1 MTWSPTAGK
10 WQSHCSE
17 SSLPSTPHPSRLG
30 AGASSQ
36 ALPENGTYGLA
47 KLGGPRPIC
56 PTCAVGVTHCLCR
69 KLQLRSAP
77 RHGSSAP
84 ARASDTA
91 AGLALCLSSAR
102 HSSPL
107 LRPPASPASTRCP
120 EKTTSSTQSRLRD
133 ALESSLLMFEP
144 HPATPTRL
152 CPASLENLSDR
163 RVPATLHPSKIRC
176 FFPHWPCPHPQ
187 LLKRRSCTL
196 AAASGGLPCLSSC
209 V

>member
-144 HPATPTRL
+144 HPATPTPGYVQPHLKISATGESLLL
-152 CPASLENLSDR
+152 CIPPKSDVSSPTGLAPTLS
-163 RVPATLHPSKIRC
+163 C
-176 FFPHWPCPHPQ
+176 
-187 LLKRRSCTL
+187 
-196 AAASGGLPCLSSC
+196 
-209 V
+209 